1 MPVKRLTL
9 LPYAPHIAA
18 GLLIA
23 ALLGAVGGLWLGQK
37 LARGAAARIANAGLK
52 AEVNALHNQL
62 DRQAQQ
68 HTQLMTSMRLT
79 QTRMNDVAKNL
90 EIERHEIEILAR
102 QQSRALRNLG
112 TRRPEIHQPLP
123 DAIGRDILCH
133 WNKAKVSSSADTA
146 ATAIPGCEPDAAL
159 PTAANAGNR
168 DTGGDAG
175 RPRPDNTPVPRVPG
189 KTSATGAGRAG
200 DADSRAGV
208 VLPGAQTG
216 GHPGGLR

>member
-1 MPVKRLTL
+1 MSLSRMTL

-23 ALLGAVGGLWLGQK
+23 ALLGAAGGLWLGQK
-37 LARGAAARIANAGLK
+37 LARGTAARIANAGLR

-112 TRRPEIHQPLP
+112 TRSPEIRQPLP

-133 WNKAKVSSSADTA
+133 WNRAKTSPGTDPATA
-146 ATAIPGCEPDAAL
+146 AIPGCKPDAAL
-159 PTAANAGNR
+159 PATGNAGSG
-168 DTGGDAG
+168 DTGSDAG
-175 RPRPDNTPVPRVPG
+175 RPRPNHAPISRVPG
-189 KTSATGAGRAG
+189 KTGAASAGRAG
-200 DADSRAGV
+200 DASQRAGV
-208 VLPGAQTG
+208 VLPGAETG
-216 GHPGGLR
+216 GRQGGVQ